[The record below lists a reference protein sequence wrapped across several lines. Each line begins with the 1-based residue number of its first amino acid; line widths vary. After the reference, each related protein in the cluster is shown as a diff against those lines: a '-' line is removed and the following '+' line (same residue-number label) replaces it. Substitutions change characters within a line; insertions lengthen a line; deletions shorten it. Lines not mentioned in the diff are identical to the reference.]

1 MAKPHNL
8 PPGNAAS
15 GKLSTLNS
23 PLPSRSRTPPTD
35 HSIEFIMRQLA
46 QARSALRL
54 SNQDFPDLSPDA
66 QAGTL
71 PIESITIVLLSQLV
85 QGLVTISH
93 ELSGVTQAVAT
104 ISEEHEN
111 LTEELHDISS
121 QLANLAP
128 THDLESAPGIADLQA
143 SIRVLSHR
151 VSAPIPASLAPA
163 PPRQRKP
170 QPPPTAGPPPSRKGK
185 ERARAPPTPPSAA
198 ADDPKHLIPF
208 YNTRLGKAFSDPEK
222 YTRLYPHSY
231 EAGEYR
237 RGAYDVAS
245 FTPGHLHPH
254 VHPSPSYA
262 QAASGSGSGG
272 KGKGNPGKP
281 PSPQLVAGTTAPPVK
296 KGPPSL
302 PGAQRRFFA
311 PRQSPSPHPDAL
323 TIAATFPDI
332 AARVLR
338 ESNCLLPLGFSAT
351 VNPRGSVSLTV
362 TNKATPAASYAP
374 YFDSL
379 TRALNQS
386 FPVGENPWCT
396 LVLAP
401 TAVQLAIHCLPLR
414 FLPQDEEEL
423 FPYIRQAILNDKATQ
438 ILSARYL
445 NPSRDS
451 RETKQATS
459 VVITID
465 AQNVSALTIGVVIL
479 SQKRKVELAFSFSRT
494 SQCKNCGR
502 YGHAHQR
509 CPATHLTCPICALD
523 HTRPAHRCQNPTCP
537 RSRNNKPVP
546 SCCPTSCPHC
556 CNCGNDHTAT
566 FRECPARP
574 PPPVPSRT
582 NSPALAPTGQDPM
595 DLAVDGGLTPTTPP
609 SGKEP
614 LEMDLVTPRQPPL
627 AGPATRPGT
636 THCFG
641 GPLPLEEPSPSPAPL
656 GRRVCPG
663 NE

>member
-1 MAKPHNL
+1 MANPHNL
-8 PPGNAAS
+8 PPGNAAF
-15 GKLSTLNS
+15 GRLSALNS
-23 PLPSRSRTPPTD
+23 PLPSRSGTPSTD
-35 HSIEFIMRQLA
+35 PPIEFMMRQLA

-54 SNQDFPDLSPDA
+54 SNQDLADLSTDA

-71 PIESITIVLLSQLV
+71 PIESTTIVLLSQLV

-104 ISEEHEN
+104 ISEENEN
-111 LTEELHDISS
+111 LREELHDISS
-121 QLANLAP
+121 QLANLPAP
-128 THDLESAPGIADLQA
+128 QEQTAGPGIADLQA
-143 SIRVLSHR
+143 SIRDLSHR
-151 VSAPIPASLAPA
+151 VSAPVPARPAQA
-163 PPRQRKP
+163 PPPPGKP

-198 ADDPKHLIPF
+198 AEDPKYLIPF
-208 YNTRLGKAFSDPEK
+208 YDTRLGKAFGDPEK
-222 YTRLYPHSY
+222 YARLYPNSY
-231 EAGEYR
+231 EAGEFR
-237 RGAYDVAS
+237 KGRYDLDS
-245 FTPGHLHPH
+245 FTPGHLHPD

-272 KGKGNPGKP
+272 KAKGKAGKP
-281 PSPQLVAGTTAPPVK
+281 PSPQQVASAVAPPVK

-338 ESNCLLPLGFSAT
+338 ESNCLLPLGFTAT

-362 TNKATPAASYAP
+362 TDKATPAASYAP

-401 TAVQLAIHCLPLR
+401 TSVQLAIHGLPLR

-459 VVITID
+459 VVVTVD
-465 AQNVSALTIGVVIL
+465 PHNVSALTSGVVIL
-479 SQKRKVELAFSFSRT
+479 SQKRKVELTFSS
-494 SQCKNCGR
+494 SKSAQCKHCWR

-509 CPATHLTCPICALD
+509 CPATHPTCPICALH
-523 HTRPAHRCQNPTCP
+523 HTRAAHRCQNPTCP
-537 RSRNNKPVP
+537 RSGNNKPVP
-546 SCCPTSCPHC
+546 SCCPASPPHC
-556 CNCGNDHTAT
+556 CNCGGDHTAT

-574 PPPVPSRT
+574 PPPAPSRT
-582 NSPALAPTGQDPM
+582 NTPAPAPTGQDPM
-595 DLAVDGGLTPTTPP
+595 DLAVDGGSTSTTPP
-609 SGKEP
+609 PGSGP
-614 LEMDLVTPRQPPL
+614 LAVDLTPRQPPP
-627 AGPATRPGT
+627 AGPSTRPGT
-636 THCFG
+636 THGFG
-641 GPLPLEEPSPSPAPL
+641 GPLPLEEASPTPASST
-656 GRRVCPG
+656 RRVRPG